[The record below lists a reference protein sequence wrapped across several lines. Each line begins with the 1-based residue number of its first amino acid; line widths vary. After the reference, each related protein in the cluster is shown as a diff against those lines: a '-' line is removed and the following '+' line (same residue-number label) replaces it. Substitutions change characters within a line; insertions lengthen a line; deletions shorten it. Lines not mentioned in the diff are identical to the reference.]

1 MPNTAGI
8 YLEGIVSG
16 CPVHFTTD
24 TGASTII
31 LSHRVYQNI
40 DDDQKPLLLG
50 DFQLKG
56 AGGANIPVYGS
67 GIFEIQF
74 GNIKIEKP
82 LLVADIEDDALLG
95 IDILMSRDSKAEIL
109 LDKNIIKFYGQE
121 IPCISSNETEP
132 KLTLRSVEKYVIPP
146 MSEMLIQA
154 FVEGN
159 TEEATDETIL
169 FEPSPRFTAKSS
181 LLLASAAIDVVRR
194 VTVPLRIMNPLE
206 EPKTVFQDTVLGTG
220 EVCFEVSR
228 LGSQGTGECNVRK
241 VAASGK
247 GLEGQIEEESLAHL
261 TDLYERSSINLSE
274 DEVNIFKDLLW
285 NYRDVI

>member
-1 MPNTAGI
+1 M
-8 YLEGIVSG
+8 
-16 CPVHFTTD
+16 
-24 TGASTII
+24 
-31 LSHRVYQNI
+31 RQ
-40 DDDQKPLLLG
+40 
-50 DFQLKG
+50 
-56 AGGANIPVYGS
+56 
-67 GIFEIQF
+67 
-74 GNIKIEKP
+74 
-82 LLVADIEDDALLG
+82 
-95 IDILMSRDSKAEIL
+95 
-109 LDKNIIKFYGQE
+109 
-121 IPCISSNETEP
+121 P

-154 FVEGN
+154 FAEGN

-220 EVCFEVSR
+220 EVCFEVSI
-228 LGSQGTGECNVRK
+228 LESQGTGECNVRK
-241 VAASGK
+241 AAASGK

-274 DEVNIFKDLLW
+274 DEADIFKDLLW
-285 NYRDVI
+285 NYRDVFSKDEWDLGRTQLTEHEIVTENHRPIKQAPRRVPLALADPGGGEKRNSTASS